1 MIGFTSAG
9 QRQGPCLPAT
19 PTPSWP
25 LCATGAESSAWAMIF
40 ASRAS
45 GLEQDKRTWRSISRS
60 GMALFAI
67 ACAST
72 LQNPAKPQQT
82 SRISRPLGVV
92 SPPIVACHSPLLCP
106 TTKATLALAMMRV
119 SPRLHPLASSYQP
132 FQCALTAS
140 QLDAGRLAFLARRCV
155 AAFGVT
161 CRLAPVRQ
169 SCLAC
174 RGGITR
180 RSRKVG
186 DAPRACGG

>member
-1 MIGFTSAG
+1 
-9 QRQGPCLPAT
+9 
-19 PTPSWP
+19 
-25 LCATGAESSAWAMIF
+25 MIF

-45 GLEQDKRTWRSISRS
+45 GLEQDKRTWRPISRS

-67 ACAST
+67 AHTST
-72 LQNPAKPQQT
+72 LQNPAKPRQT

-92 SPPIVACHSPLLCP
+92 SPPIVACHSESDLGTSDDACQ
-106 TTKATLALAMMRV
+106 R
-119 SPRLHPLASSYQP
+119 PRLHPLAASYQP
-132 FQCALTAS
+132 FQCALAAS
-140 QLDAGRLAFLARRCV
+140 QLDAGRLAFLARCCV

-169 SCLAC
+169 SCSAC

-186 DAPRACGG
+186 DAPRACGGQTAGRIEARVSSLSRE